1 MVESRIPGLGKT
13 FWAEKKVQNSNIV
26 YFSIAGHIHFSRL
39 LERLKSKRFV
49 EGKPNTL
56 IIQIGHVENK
66 NKLEIFLFQI
76 IFFKGFN
83 FKEFFFLPKN
93 STVIVEM
100 ENVYDTEDKYQYYS
114 ILKII
119 KEHRE
124 NYVFID
130 KFELNKL
137 EPDFSQI

>member
-1 MVESRIPGLGKT
+1 M
-13 FWAEKKVQNSNIV
+13 
-26 YFSIAGHIHFSRL
+26 
-39 LERLKSKRFV
+39 

-93 STVIVEM
+93 STVMVEM

-119 KEHRE
+119 KEQRE
-124 NYVFID
+124 NYILIER
-130 KFELNKL
+130 FELNRL
-137 EPDFSQI
+137 EPDFSNI